1 MQGFRGKGYRS
12 AWCQVESR
20 VFVLSRWLDD
30 APLWTFRVRR
40 ADPWARVRM
49 VSGVLPTGARVSARG
64 RQDTGLHTGEWPEVC
79 PVTS

>member
-12 AWCQVESR
+12 AWCQAESR

-30 APLWTFRVRR
+30 APLWTLRERR

-49 VSGVLPTGARVSARG
+49 VPGMLPTGAGSALVVARTQAYTPG
-64 RQDTGLHTGEWPEVC
+64 SGLKSVP
-79 PVTS
+79 